1 MIGINIGV
9 KNIKAAVIKGGKLKL
24 ISRRVFDD
32 DLVKTREDAEIY
44 LDDFCTACVVSL
56 KLNNLNKFNKNN
68 ILKLA
73 RNAGINNIKIISE
86 LDAACEYLRNNFK
99 DLNKFLI
106 IDAGAGAAKLNLLE
120 RDKLIENVIIDSV
133 SGNKFDELIA
143 EFLGDLRADIKDE
156 KFLLSEAEKL
166 KNYLDLK
173 LDNLE
178 WTPFNDDYK
187 INIYRED
194 LERLIKFQVR
204 ELAHAA
210 RRLILIY
217 KPEKI
222 FLTGGMTNLPILKSE
237 LQKISGDIKLI
248 NEDIILHGT
257 ALCALKNELEPER
270 ENFNNLNLK
279 ALRDIKLKLVEIEH
293 LLNRSQKDRLNNIFN
308 KAESFNSLEL
318 IKSFADELI
327 EACEN
332 Y

>member
-56 KLNNLNKFNKNN
+56 KLNLNKLNKNN

-106 IDAGAGAAKLNLLE
+106 IDAGAGAANLNLLE
-120 RDKLIENVIIDSV
+120 RDKLIESVIIDSV

-173 LDNLE
+173 LDKLE

-187 INIYRED
+187 INIYHED

-204 ELAHAA
+204 ELAHVA

-217 KPEKI
+217 KPDKI
-222 FLTGGMTNLPILKSE
+222 FLTGGMANLPIFKSE
-237 LQKISGDIKLI
+237 L
-248 NEDIILHGT
+248 
-257 ALCALKNELEPER
+257 
-270 ENFNNLNLK
+270 
-279 ALRDIKLKLVEIEH
+279 
-293 LLNRSQKDRLNNIFN
+293 
-308 KAESFNSLEL
+308 
-318 IKSFADELI
+318 
-327 EACEN
+327 
-332 Y
+332 

>member
-56 KLNNLNKFNKNN
+56 KLNNLNKNN

-106 IDAGAGAAKLNLLE
+106 IDAGAGAANLNLLE
-120 RDKLIENVIIDSV
+120 RDKLIESVIIDSV

-143 EFLGDLRADIKDE
+143 EFLGNLRADIKDE

-173 LDNLE
+173 LDKLE
-178 WTPFNDDYK
+178 WTPFNDDFK

-248 NEDIILHGT
+248 NE
-257 ALCALKNELEPER
+257 
-270 ENFNNLNLK
+270 
-279 ALRDIKLKLVEIEH
+279 
-293 LLNRSQKDRLNNIFN
+293 
-308 KAESFNSLEL
+308 
-318 IKSFADELI
+318 
-327 EACEN
+327 
-332 Y
+332 

>member
-56 KLNNLNKFNKNN
+56 KLNNLNKNN

-120 RDKLIENVIIDSV
+120 RDKLIESVIIDSV

-143 EFLGDLRADIKDE
+143 EFLGNLRADIKDE

-173 LDNLE
+173 LDKLE
-178 WTPFNDDYK
+178 WTPFNDDFK

-204 ELAHAA
+204 ELAHVA

-217 KPEKI
+217 KPDKI
-222 FLTGGMTNLPILKSE
+222 FLTGGMANLPILKSE
-237 LQKISGDIKLI
+237 LQNISGDIKLI